1 MIVRPVIDLN
11 GDQAVDSYE
20 IPDRIR
26 FQVSQRDHHCGFP
39 YCTRPVESCDLDHI
53 EPYTDSGGGR
63 TSAHNLC
70 PGCRG
75 HHRMKTAGKASYRM
89 LKPGTYHW
97 TLPSGTYLVD
107 PTGTYQLTGSTPPDP
122 PEE

>member
-26 FQVSQRDHHCGFP
+26 FQVEQRDHHCGFP

-53 EPYTDSGGGR
+53 EPYTDDGR
-63 TSAHNLC
+63 
-70 PGCRG
+70 
-75 HHRMKTAGKASYRM
+75 AGKPRPATCA
-89 LKPGTYHW
+89 PDAVGT
-97 TLPSGTYLVD
+97 
-107 PTGTYQLTGSTPPDP
+107 TG
-122 PEE
+122 